1 MKDLVLSIINIFKYT
16 GKFFTVIR
24 NFFFNSI
31 IIIVAVLIIYSMIPE
46 IESVLPDN
54 SILRLDIFGNI
65 VEQKK
70 PISSVEKFLTTSMN
84 ENAPDPETLLQDIL
98 DIIETSTRD
107 EHISVIL
114 LNLKNM
120 GRAGLNQMQ
129 TIGKA
134 LNRFKASG
142 KTIIAAE
149 DYYSQSQYYLASYAN
164 TIIINPM
171 GGVDLHGIGVYKLY
185 FKQALEK
192 LEITYNIFKIG
203 TYKSAVEP
211 FTRNDMSAE
220 DRLQNEIWLSA
231 LWKVYTDD
239 INSQRKLEQN
249 TIDKYTSHIDQELQ
263 STQGNLALLAKKTG
277 LVDKILTRSQ
287 VKAYLGTFLG
297 LKNSS
302 PHIVSSATY
311 METVQ
316 PSFLPDNAATQK
328 IGLIIAEGNIL
339 PGKQKAGLIGGDSLA
354 TLLKK
359 ARKNDQIKAVVLR
372 INSGGGS
379 AFASEIIRQELLELK
394 KSGKPIVVSM
404 GSMAASGGYWIAA
417 DADEI
422 WANPATLTGS
432 IGIFGAIPT
441 FEKSLEH
448 IGVNSDGI
456 GTTPLAAGFNM
467 TRPLPEQLKT
477 AIQQTIAYNYD
488 QFITLVA
495 DGRKI
500 EKTQVG
506 KIAQGRV
513 YDGRT
518 AQSLGL
524 VDNLGSLSDAII
536 SAAERAHIKEYSTE
550 YIHPTISVQQHFLQL
565 LAASARK
572 ISVTAGLY
580 IPFLEQ
586 IHKTFQKNFDTLLL
600 FDDPN
605 KIYAHCLINIS
616 M

>member
-31 IIIVAVLIIYSMIPE
+31 FILIAVLIVYSMVPE
-46 IESVLPDN
+46 MESVLPDN
-54 SILRLDIFGNI
+54 SILRLDISGNI

-70 PISSVEKFLTTSMN
+70 PISSIEKFLATSMD
-84 ENAPDPETLLQDIL
+84 EDTPDPETLLQDIL
-98 DIIETSTRD
+98 DTIETSTQD

-129 TIGKA
+129 AIGRA
-134 LNRFKASG
+134 LNRFKATG

-164 TIIINPM
+164 TVIINPM
-171 GGVDLHGIGVYKLY
+171 GGVDLHGFGVYKLY
-185 FKQALEK
+185 FKKALEK
-192 LEITYNIFKIG
+192 LAITYNIFKIG

-211 FTRNDMSAE
+211 FTREDMSAE

-239 INSQRKLEQN
+239 IKRQRQLEPS
-249 TIDKYTSHIDQELQ
+249 TIGNYTSQIDQELQ
-263 STQGNLALLAKKTG
+263 STQGNLALLAKNTG

-287 VKAYLGTFLG
+287 VKAYLSNSLG

-311 METVQ
+311 METIQ
-316 PSFLPDNAATQK
+316 PSFLPENTTSPK
-328 IGLIIAEGNIL
+328 IGLIVAEGNIL

-354 TLLKK
+354 ALLKK
-359 ARKNDQIKAVVLR
+359 ARKNDQVKAIVLR

-441 FEKSLEH
+441 FEKSLEN
-448 IGVNSDGI
+448 IGVNSDGT
-456 GTTPLAAGFNM
+456 GTTPLAAGLNM
-467 TRPLPEQLKT
+467 TRPLPEQLKS

-500 EKTQVG
+500 EKARVG

-513 YDGRT
+513 YDGTT
-518 AQSLGL
+518 ALSLGL
-524 VDNLGSLSDAII
+524 VDKLGSLSDAIT

-550 YIHPTISVQQHFLQL
+550 YIQPTVSVQQHFLQL
-565 LAASARK
+565 LATSART
-572 ISVTAGLY
+572 ISAAAGAN

-586 IHKTFQKNFDTLLL
+586 IHKTFQKHFETLLL

-605 KIYAHCLINIS
+605 KVYAHCLINIS